1 MLYQLPSRRRPGGLP
16 AYPLCA
22 ILLALAIGVIAVP
35 TFTAAAEDAPRP
47 EKKADEKKPETAD
60 RKDKTAGPDKDGK
73 QETDE
78 QKGKMGAPVREK
90 STDQKVDTETGAG
103 GKKNGRIPRWSE
115 IEPRSP
121 SRRNGVSLPE
131 ALAVDF
137 LVPGGGAFYHE
148 NYYAGGL
155 FAAAKLG
162 CAYSIWYFYKEWDF
176 RRSLYYSARK
186 ANRSIDP
193 GHDLLF
199 KVPGE
204 GYKTVE
210 EIRHDY
216 DRAAQNITFAVFG
229 TAAVYAVSLVYTW
242 VQVEK
247 INEKT
252 VPTFDFA
259 LARDTFDRWDARFA
273 AGYSTRF

>member
-1 MLYQLPSRRRPGGLP
+1 MSAR
-16 AYPLCA
+16 PLCA
-22 ILLALAIGVIAVP
+22 IILTLALAA
-35 TFTAAAEDAPRP
+35 TAAPSHTSAADDAPRP
-47 EKKADEKKPETAD
+47 VEKPVDVKPEPADRKEKAVAPEKEKKPVE
-60 RKDKTAGPDKDGK
+60 KG
-73 QETDE
+73 ETD
-78 QKGKMGAPVREK
+78 AI
-90 STDQKVDTETGAG
+90 
-103 GKKNGRIPRWSE
+103 GKKSERLPKWSE
-115 IEPRSP
+115 IEPRTP
-121 SRRNGVSLPE
+121 SRREGVSLPA

-162 CAYSIWYFYKEWDF
+162 GAYSIWYFYREWEY
-176 RRSLYYSARK
+176 RRSLYRSARS
-186 ANRSIDP
+186 ANREIDP
-193 GHDLLF
+193 DHELLF

-210 EIRHDY
+210 EIHRDY

-229 TAAVYAVSLVYTW
+229 TAAVFAVSLAYTW

-252 VPTFDFA
+252 IPTFDFA
-259 LARDTFDRWDARFA
+259 VTRDTFDRWDARFF
-273 AGYSTRF
+273 AGYSMRL